1 MENWSTIL
9 NGYGFAC
16 TVNESRW
23 IVIDETIS
31 EESIAFLTQVLDQAS
46 VPHFIDSKRVSLEGE
61 ITEEKFVEAL
71 SKLVNS
77 TTEMMY
83 YPEDLPSYKLD
94 VYIAGIVR
102 QMNRLG
108 LLTCMSCDGH
118 GTRSP
123 YIHFQST
130 IDALHAET
138 LFRELG
144 VKVHVSGASLRFKQ
158 KREELP
164 SIANQ
169 LAALTEIPSS
179 RLTQETYKETL
190 EELLLINGESGE
202 EATVRNYVTQKMK
215 PLVDE
220 LFVDDAGNLH
230 AKQVFGEGPTIILN
244 AHLDTVS
251 SWNEDKEILKHGWG
265 VWSSSTGILGADDRA
280 GVAVLLGLAH
290 LLPNS
295 SFDGTIHY
303 IFTVEEEIG
312 LCGARAV
319 TPELIQEAKLAFVI
333 DRRGKHDIVVGNQ
346 WGGLFCSDEFGQRV
360 ERIAR
365 RTQSRRWTCT
375 LGGSSDTR
383 IWASHGIESVN
394 LSAGYMNE
402 HTEDESLDV
411 RANLNTLSVVYK
423 LVEESSYLMKR
434 KTQRPMRKKLAVK

>member
-31 EESIAFLTQVLDQAS
+31 EESVEFLSKVLKTSGVQ
-46 VPHFIDSKRVSLEGE
+46 HFIDGKRVHLEGK
-61 ITEEKFVEAL
+61 IPEEKFVESL
-71 SKLVNS
+71 SKLVNPI
-77 TTEMMY
+77 TEMMY
-83 YPEDLPSYKLD
+83 YPEALPSYKLD

-102 QMNRLG
+102 QLNRLG

-118 GTRSP
+118 GTKSP
-123 YIHFQST
+123 YIHFQSN
-130 IDALHAET
+130 IDALQAEV

-144 VKVHVSGASLRFKQ
+144 VKVHVSGASLRFKK
-158 KREELP
+158 KRESLP
-164 SIANQ
+164 GIANQ
-169 LAALTEIPSS
+169 LAALTEVPSNK
-179 RLTQETYKETL
+179 LTQKKYEETL

-202 EATVRNYVTQKMK
+202 EATVRNYVTQKMS

-220 LFVDDAGNLH
+220 MFVDDAGNLH

-251 SWNEDKEILKHGWG
+251 SWDEDKEILKHGWD

-319 TPELIQEAKLAFVI
+319 TPELIQEAKMAFVI
-333 DRRGKHDIVVGNQ
+333 DRRGKHDIVVGSQ
-346 WGGLFCSDEFGQRV
+346 WGGLFCSEEFGQRV

-383 IWASHGIESVN
+383 IWVSHGIESVN

-402 HTEDESLDV
+402 HTEDETLDV

-423 LVEESSYLMKR
+423 LVEDATYLLQK
-434 KTQRPMRKKLAVK
+434 KTQRPLRSKSAM